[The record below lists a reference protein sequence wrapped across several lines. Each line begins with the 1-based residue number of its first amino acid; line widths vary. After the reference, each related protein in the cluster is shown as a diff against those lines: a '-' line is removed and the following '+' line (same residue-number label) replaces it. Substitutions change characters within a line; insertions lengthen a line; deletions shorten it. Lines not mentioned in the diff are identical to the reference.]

1 MKMGHLLAVVA
12 GLFCFGVNSSIQAA
26 DKVVISYSSRSYAFL
41 PAQVAVAKGFFKDEN
56 LELLLIQMRSQ
67 VTVPA
72 LMSGEVQFTLSFGN
86 IIGSA
91 MQGMPFKILAVLTD
105 KPLHSVVARP
115 EIKTINDLRGRR
127 IGTQRIG
134 GSDHLAAEAIL
145 QARGLDLKEVQFVT
159 LGGDEPVRVEILRKG
174 LVDAICSVPPGPVR
188 LAREGYNILGG
199 PKDLKIGSPIS
210 ALAVTD
216 SRLKSN
222 REETKKV
229 LRAVLHGLRFMHERK
244 EDTILIMSR
253 WLTKLPT
260 WQEIPTTQFYRRSVL
275 TVAPSTKLSSSP
287 LRRARGRSNRISQF
301 LFRKFATS
309 LYSAKYKRNC
319 GYNRRRWTRIVPGNR
334 HLLPFASPFWDG
346 LRSLQEENSL
356 LTRSSL

>member
-1 MKMGHLLAVVA
+1 MKMGYLLAVVA
-12 GLFCFGVNSSIQAA
+12 GLFCFGVNSSIQGA

-56 LELLLIQMRSQ
+56 LEPLLIQMRSQ

-72 LMSGEVQFTLSFGN
+72 LVSGEVQFTLSFGN

-105 KPLHSVVARP
+105 KPLHSVIARP
-115 EIKTINDLRGRR
+115 EIKTINDLRGKR

-145 QARGLDLKEVQFVT
+145 QAKGLDLKEVQFVT
-159 LGGDEPVRVEILRKG
+159 LGGDEPVRVEILKKG

-229 LRAVLHGLRFMHERK
+229 LRAVLRGLRFMHERK

-253 WLTKLPT
+253 WLNQTADVARDSYDSILPSFSPDGGT
-260 WQEIPTTQFYRRSVL
+260 VDKTFEFAIDARKATVKSDKPIP
-275 TVAPSTKLSSSP
+275 LSQV
-287 LRRARGRSNRISQF
+287 RDI
-301 LFRKFATS
+301 
-309 LYSAKYKRNC
+309 
-319 GYNRRRWTRIVPGNR
+319 
-334 HLLPFASPFWDG
+334 
-346 LRSLQEENSL
+346 SL
-356 LTRSSL
+356 LREVQKELRLQ

>member
-12 GLFCFGVNSSIQAA
+12 GLFCFGVNGTIQGA

-56 LELLLIQMRSQ
+56 LEPLLIQMRSQ

-72 LMSGEVQFTLSFGN
+72 LVSGEVQFTLSFGN

-145 QARGLDLKEVQFVT
+145 QAKGLDLKDVQFVT
-159 LGGDEPVRVEILRKG
+159 LGGDEPVRVEILKKG

-216 SRLKSN
+216 ARLKSN

-229 LRAVLHGLRFMHERK
+229 LRAVLRGLRFMHERK

-253 WLTKLPT
+253 WLNQTADVARDSYDSILPSFSPDGGT
-260 WQEIPTTQFYRRSVL
+260 VDKTFEFAIDARKATVKSDKPIP
-275 TVAPSTKLSSSP
+275 LSQV
-287 LRRARGRSNRISQF
+287 RDI
-301 LFRKFATS
+301 
-309 LYSAKYKRNC
+309 
-319 GYNRRRWTRIVPGNR
+319 
-334 HLLPFASPFWDG
+334 
-346 LRSLQEENSL
+346 SL
-356 LTRSSL
+356 LREVQKELRFQ